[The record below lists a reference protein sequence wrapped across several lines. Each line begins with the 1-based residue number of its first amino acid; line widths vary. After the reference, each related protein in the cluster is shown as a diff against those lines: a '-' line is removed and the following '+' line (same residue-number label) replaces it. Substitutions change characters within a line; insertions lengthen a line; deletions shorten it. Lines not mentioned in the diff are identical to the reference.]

1 VRPKAVVGGVA
12 CGLCGRAVDVGVT
25 GAGHG
30 PLDVAEPELRSPSSD
45 HTNYG
50 LNGGTSNGGEAL
62 DRTCSMAGWSPGLTE
77 VGQDVSGDSP
87 FFILSLEEGDDNFLA
102 GAGAGASTGLV
113 SGAGAVAGTGASASG
128 GVAAGGVATRA
139 GVGGAGAV
147 ALVAG
152 AGAGALGF
160 AVAGAAVGAGVVGAT
175 ADADGL
181 ALEEDLGKALEE
193 TAPMGKASAQQAG
206 SCAVFVGVRVHVRV
220 HVREGRGGGIGTIY
234 TIALIVISIQ

>member
-1 VRPKAVVGGVA
+1 VRLKAVVGGVA

-77 VGQDVSGDSP
+77 VGQDVFGDAP
-87 FFILSLEEGDDNFLA
+87 FFILSLEEGDDNFFLA

-139 GVGGAGAV
+139 GVDGAGAV

-193 TAPMGKASAQQAG
+193 AAPMGKASAQQAG
-206 SCAVFVGVRVHVRV
+206 SCVVFVGVRV